1 MGSAGAVFSSYKV
14 HMKQENLNKTNVI
27 EVKNLFVSFK
37 SKKVLKGLSFQ
48 LKQGECLALIG
59 ESGEG
64 KSTLLRSI
72 IGLEQPTSGKILF
85 EGHNI
90 SRFTDEQYM
99 SVRKQVSYVFQGG
112 ALFDSMTVYEN
123 LAFPLREHTNWKEK
137 KIREAV
143 FTELKEFELEGTE
156 NVYPASLSGGMHK
169 RVGIARATITKPKVI
184 LYDEPTTGLDPYKRR
199 NMQNIII
206 KLQKRGTSSM
216 IVTHDMPTALRVS
229 DRVALLRRGEIKAI
243 GAVSVLKKK
252 HDTLLNNFIQGIKQ
266 EAFDEST

>member
-1 MGSAGAVFSSYKV
+1 M
-14 HMKQENLNKTNVI
+14 ENVI

-37 SKKVLKGLSFQ
+37 TKKILKGLSFA
-48 LKQGECLALIG
+48 LKKGECLALIG

-72 IGLEQPTSGKILF
+72 IGLEQPSSGKILF
-85 EGHNI
+85 EGQNI
-90 SRFTDEQYM
+90 SRWTEEQYM

-123 LAFPLREHTNWKEK
+123 LAFPLREHTDWPEK
-137 KIREAV
+137 KIRSAV
-143 FTELKEFELEGTE
+143 IAELEEFELEGTE
-156 NVYPASLSGGMHK
+156 NMYPASLSGGMHK
-169 RVGIARATITKPKVI
+169 RVGIARATITKPKVV
-184 LYDEPTTGLDPYKRR
+184 LYDEPTTGLDPYKKR

-216 IVTHDMPTALRVS
+216 IVTHDMATALRVS

-243 GAVSVLKKK
+243 GAVSFLKEKRG
-252 HDTLLNNFIQGIKQ
+252 TLLNNFIQGVKQ
-266 EAFDEST
+266 EEFDEST

>member
-1 MGSAGAVFSSYKV
+1 MAS
-14 HMKQENLNKTNVI
+14 VI

-37 SKKVLKGLSFQ
+37 SKKVLKGLSFA
-48 LKQGECLALIG
+48 LKKGECLALIG

-90 SRFTDEQYM
+90 SRFTEEQYM

-123 LAFPLREHTNWKEK
+123 LAFPLREHTDWKEN
-137 KIREAV
+137 KIRTAV
-143 FTELKEFELEGTE
+143 LEELKEFELEGTE
-156 NVYPASLSGGMHK
+156 NMYPASLSGGMHK

-184 LYDEPTTGLDPYKRR
+184 LYDEPTTGLDPYKKR

-216 IVTHDMPTALRVS
+216 MVTHDMSTALRVS
-229 DRVALLRRGEIKAI
+229 DRVALLRRGEIKTI
-243 GAVSVLKKK
+243 GDVSFLKKK
-252 HDTLLNNFIQGIKQ
+252 QDTLLSNFIKGIKQ
-266 EAFDEST
+266 EEFDESA